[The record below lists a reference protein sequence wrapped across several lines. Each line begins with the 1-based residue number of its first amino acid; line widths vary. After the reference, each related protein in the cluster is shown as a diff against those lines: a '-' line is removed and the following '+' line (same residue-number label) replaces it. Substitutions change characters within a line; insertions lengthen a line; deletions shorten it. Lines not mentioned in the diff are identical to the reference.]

1 MKKETKKKISAVVFL
16 SSFVFALWGATQTFS
31 KYTGYA
37 KGLGKPLMVV
47 KEIPVYSPHKY
58 LEWGKY
64 KDNAPQ
70 AYQKANGSFF
80 MGIMLGMFLVG
91 AINYKKQKVTT
102 HGSSEWATKN
112 DIDEMGFFPYEEP
125 KKYEKDYKYSGTL
138 EMYQK
143 NLLNNQEIKKELRE
157 PEYKKD
163 GVFVGRDKWGR
174 DLIDNSSG
182 HIMMIAKTG
191 EVKEYLLFYLHYGLG
206 KGQPL

>member
-1 MKKETKKKISAVVFL
+1 
-16 SSFVFALWGATQTFS
+16 
-31 KYTGYA
+31 
-37 KGLGKPLMVV
+37 
-47 KEIPVYSPHKY
+47 
-58 LEWGKY
+58 
-64 KDNAPQ
+64 
-70 AYQKANGSFF
+70 
-80 MGIMLGMFLVG
+80 
-91 AINYKKQKVTT
+91 
-102 HGSSEWATKN
+102 
-112 DIDEMGFFPYEEP
+112 
-125 KKYEKDYKYSGTL
+125 
-138 EMYQK
+138 MYQK